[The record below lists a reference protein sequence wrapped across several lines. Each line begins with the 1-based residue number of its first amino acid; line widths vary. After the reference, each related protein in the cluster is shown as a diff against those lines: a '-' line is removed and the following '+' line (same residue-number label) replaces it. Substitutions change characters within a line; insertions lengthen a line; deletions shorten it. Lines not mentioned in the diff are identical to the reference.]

1 MDNKKRLSDDIA
13 EVLLSQIV
21 VEKKYLP
28 GDKLPNE
35 IDLSKELGVSR
46 ITLREAIRIL
56 VTRHVLEIKR
66 GKGTFVREDY
76 DVQSYEKFNILPEVK
91 MGADDLYEIRLI
103 FEPEMAA
110 MSAQFATRKDIQYI
124 KDCCYEVEN
133 LINEGKDYY
142 KEDAN
147 FHVAIAKAS
156 GNSIIH
162 KITQVI
168 HSSIKKNIFM
178 TDNTLCK
185 DTIVFHKRIIDCIE
199 NGDISGAKY
208 AMINHL
214 DAQRR
219 FLIDNYKYK
228 LTRKQL

>member
-1 MDNKKRLSDDIA
+1 MTTSLVNITINKILNLIKNENLKPNDKLPTVEELSTKYNVGRSTIREALKVLATQNIITIKQGSGTFISEQQGMSKDPLGLEYISDDINIIFDM
-13 EVLLSQIV
+13 V
-21 VEKKYLP
+21 
-28 GDKLPNE
+28 
-35 IDLSKELGVSR
+35 
-46 ITLREAIRIL
+46 TL
-56 VTRHVLEIKR
+56 
-66 GKGTFVREDY
+66 
-76 DVQSYEKFNILPEVK
+76 
-91 MGADDLYEIRLI
+91 RLI

-110 MSAQFATRKDIQYI
+110 MAAQFATRKDIQYI
-124 KDCCYEVEN
+124 KDCYYEVEN

-147 FHVAIAKAS
+147 FHVAIDKAS

>member
-1 MDNKKRLSDDIA
+1 MTTSLVNITINKILNLIKNENLKPNDKLPTVEELSTKYNVGRSTIREALKVLATQNIITIKQGSGTFISEQQGMSKDPLGLEYISDDINIIFDM
-13 EVLLSQIV
+13 V
-21 VEKKYLP
+21 
-28 GDKLPNE
+28 
-35 IDLSKELGVSR
+35 
-46 ITLREAIRIL
+46 TL
-56 VTRHVLEIKR
+56 
-66 GKGTFVREDY
+66 
-76 DVQSYEKFNILPEVK
+76 
-91 MGADDLYEIRLI
+91 RLI

-110 MSAQFATRKDIQYI
+110 MAAQFATRKDIQYI

-178 TDNTLCK
+178 TDNILCK
-185 DTIVFHKRIIDCIE
+185 DTVIFHRRITNCIE
-199 NGDISGAKY
+199 NGDINGARY

-214 DAQRR
+214 DAQRQ
-219 FLIDNYKYK
+219 FLIENYKYQ
-228 LTRKQL
+228 LNRRKI